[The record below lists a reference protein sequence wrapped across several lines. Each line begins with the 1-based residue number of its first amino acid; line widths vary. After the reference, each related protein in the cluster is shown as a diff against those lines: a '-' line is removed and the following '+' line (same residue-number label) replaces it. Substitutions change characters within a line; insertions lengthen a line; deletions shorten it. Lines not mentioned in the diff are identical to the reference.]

1 MKSCIECILSDYHCI
16 IFISM
21 KIRNP
26 KRKSL
31 TTKDSVDAHSPGLPT
46 IKILSPINLEACKT
60 SYNPVSEIHST
71 RFEEIVDNIGL
82 LSASF
87 SPTCLSLSPTPC
99 KNRVSRIN
107 LSDIM
112 GRRNC
117 QKFSNFKKIFPL
129 KKKQQKK
136 EFINEIK
143 NKFSL
148 LRPDNPVIMDRN
160 TQLRM
165 KMEDD
170 KAYLK
175 EKLLQS
181 SLKPL
186 PPSPSGTRRK
196 RVIVLCV

>member
-1 MKSCIECILSDYHCI
+1 MKS
-16 IFISM
+16 
-21 KIRNP
+21 RNSKP
-26 KRKSL
+26 RSF
-31 TTKDSVDAHSPGLPT
+31 TTKYSIEDHSPDLP
-46 IKILSPINLEACKT
+46 KINVISPVNLDACAMTYNPINEM
-60 SYNPVSEIHST
+60 HST
-71 RFEEIVDNIGL
+71 RFEEIVDNLGL

-87 SPTCLSLSPTPC
+87 SPTYSSLSPTPC
-99 KNRVSRIN
+99 RNRVSRIN

-117 QKFSNFKKIFPL
+117 QKFSNFKKLFPI
-129 KKKQQKK
+129 KKKLQKK
-136 EFINEIK
+136 EFINGIK

-175 EKLLQS
+175 EKLLKS
-181 SLKPL
+181 SQKRL
-186 PPSPSGTRRK
+186 PASPSGTKRK
-196 RVIVLCV
+196 RVIVICV